1 MIDALA
7 RIESVVILLLNA
19 YWLLMIISILL
30 TWVRPDPR
38 YALVRFIRGST
49 EPVFN
54 LARRL
59 FPFLQAG
66 AIDFSPIVPLLLLEL
81 LVQLVPK
88 LFQQLA
94 ILVG

>member
-1 MIDALA
+1 MIDVLA
-7 RIESVVILLLNA
+7 RLEPMVIFVLNA

-38 YALVRFIRGST
+38 NPVVRFIRSST

-54 LARRL
+54 LSRRA